1 MNEIFQNIK
10 EMSGLLLAIPQGRD
24 INEPGAGSVSLVTVA
39 DDGSIS
45 VAERVVAAARFDR
58 VTVDLAGQMDWAD
71 AVGMIG
77 RALEQASVSG
87 DLHRIVRIG
96 LAGATAP

>member
-45 VAERVVAAARFDR
+45 VAERVVAYLHHGSLDRTPEEPFMPPETDPRFFTKSTTEPPAA
-58 VTVDLAGQMDWAD
+58 TPP
-71 AVGMIG
+71 
-77 RALEQASVSG
+77 SG
-87 DLHRIVRIG
+87 
-96 LAGATAP
+96 AKP